1 MVESILII
9 PLCGVGKRFKISGY
23 KKHKSLLEIEK
34 KHMLERVI
42 GKFPEETSVYL
53 ITSSS
58 IKKELDKDQYINKR
72 KNSNLLN
79 FVIIEDHTLGPAYTI
94 FKAFKDLPKNIPT
107 FISYCDITWTWKNYK
122 FNKPNKNV
130 KAAIFCHYGFHP
142 HLVNNNYSAFC
153 LPRDNFKNKLSQI
166 KEKDS
171 FTNDW
176 MNEPL
181 SIGLFYLSDL
191 SLFEFPLKEMI
202 SSNDKISNEYFPSL
216 LFNYLIKK
224 DYEVNLI
231 PVNNF
236 IHYGTPAQYE
246 DFIYWITF
254 FKNNNIKDSFSE
266 LYSSIVF
273 TSGKGSRMKVISS
286 KPKALIP
293 LGNSTL
299 LEIILR
305 NLPLDYKKL
314 SIVLN
319 NLKVPLSFLDRN
331 TTYIR
336 IKETSS
342 QIDSLFECKKYLNN
356 INNFFLCS
364 CDCFGLFDQKKFK
377 KIIKSNNYDIICF
390 GFRPTL
396 LQIKSKSNY
405 STLDFKD
412 DIVKNI
418 FVKNIRNESD
428 LGLAGFFWINSGQK
442 LTSKLDEFIKI
453 SSQEKRESIVDD
465 LIEYCID
472 LNFSVGFLELEKYFH
487 LGTPDELNEYKY
499 WLMNYESLL
508 KVN

>member
-9 PLCGVGKRFKISGY
+9 PLCGIGKRFKISGY

-34 KHMLERVI
+34 KHMLERII
-42 GKFPEETSVYL
+42 GKFPQKTFVYL
-53 ITSSS
+53 ITSLS
-58 IKKELDKDQYINKR
+58 IKKELEKDQYINKR
-72 KNSNLLN
+72 KNNNLLN
-79 FVIIEDHTLGPAYTI
+79 FVIIEDHNLGPAYSI
-94 FKAFKDLPKNIPT
+94 FKAFKDLPKGIPT
-107 FISYCDITWTWKNYK
+107 YISYCDITWTWENYK
-122 FNKPNKNV
+122 FTKPDKEV
-130 KAAIFCHYGFHP
+130 KSAVFCHYGFHP

-153 LPRDNFKNKLSQI
+153 LPRDDFKNKLAQI

-202 SSNDKISNEYFPSL
+202 SSNEKVSNEYFPSL

-224 DYEVNLI
+224 NYEVNLI
-231 PVNNF
+231 PVINF

-246 DFIYWITF
+246 DFIYWISS
-254 FKNNNIKDSFSE
+254 FKNKNITNSFYE

-286 KPKALIP
+286 KPKSLIT
-293 LGNSTL
+293 LGSSTL
-299 LEIILR
+299 LELTLR
-305 NLPLDYKKL
+305 NLPLDPKEI
-314 SIVLN
+314 SIVFN
-319 NLKVPLSFLDRN
+319 TLKVPLSFLDSN

-342 QIDSLFECKKYLNN
+342 QIESLFESQEYLSN

-364 CDCFGLFDQKKFK
+364 CDCFGVFDQKKFK
-377 KIIKSNNYDIICF
+377 KITESNNYDIICF

-405 STLDFKD
+405 STLDFKE
-412 DIVKNI
+412 DIIKNI
-418 FVKNIRNESD
+418 FVKKIHNASD
-428 LGLAGFFWINSGQK
+428 LGLAGFFWIKSGHK
-442 LTSKLDEFIKI
+442 LTSTLDQFIKI
-453 SSQEKRESIVDD
+453 ASQEKREIIVDD
-465 LIEYCID
+465 LMEYCIN
-472 LNFSVGFLELEKYFH
+472 LGLSIGFLKLEKYFH
-487 LGTPDELNEYKY
+487 LGSPDELNEYKY

>member
-1 MVESILII
+1 MFESILII
-9 PLCGVGKRFKISGY
+9 PLCGVGKRFKNSGY
-23 KKHKSLLEIEK
+23 EKHKSLLDIEN
-34 KHMLERVI
+34 KHMLERII
-42 GKFPEETSVYL
+42 GKFPKKTFVYL
-53 ITSSS
+53 ITSLS
-58 IKKELDKDQYINKR
+58 IKKELDKDQYINNR
-72 KNSNLLN
+72 KNSNFLN
-79 FVIIEDHTLGPAYTI
+79 YIIIEDHNLGPAYTI
-94 FKAFKDLPKNIPT
+94 FRAFKDLPKGIPT
-107 FISYCDITWTWKNYK
+107 YISYCDITWTWENYK
-122 FNKPNKNV
+122 FTYPNKDV

-153 LPRDNFKNKLSQI
+153 LPKDNLKNKLAQI

-202 SSNDKISNEYFPSL
+202 ISNEKVSNEYFPSL

-224 DYEVNLI
+224 NYSVNLI
-231 PVNNF
+231 PVCNF

-246 DFIYWITF
+246 DFIYWISF
-254 FKNNNIKDSFSE
+254 FKNKNITNSFYE
-266 LYSSIVF
+266 LYSSFVF

-286 KPKALIP
+286 KPKALIT
-293 LGNSTL
+293 LGKSTL

-305 NLPLDYKKL
+305 NLPLDPKKL
-314 SIVLN
+314 SIVFN
-319 NLKVPLSFLDRN
+319 TLKVPLSFLDRN
-331 TTYIR
+331 TSYIR

-342 QIDSLFECKKYLNN
+342 QIDSLLESKKYLSN

-364 CDCFGLFDQKKFK
+364 CDCFGVFDQKKFK
-377 KIIKSNNYDIICF
+377 KIINSNNYDIICF
-390 GFRPTL
+390 GFKPTL

-405 STLDFKD
+405 STLDFTND
-412 DIVKNI
+412 LVKNI
-418 FVKNIRNESD
+418 FVKNIRNEAD
-428 LGLAGFFWINSGQK
+428 FGLAGFFWINSGQK
-442 LTSKLDEFIKI
+442 LTSKLDQFIKI
-453 SSQEKRESIVDD
+453 SSEEKREMLIDD
-465 LIEYCID
+465 LIEYCINLD
-472 LNFSVGFLELEKYFH
+472 LSVGFLELEKYFH